1 MRAAL
6 HRLLL
11 ALAVALMPGLAGAE
25 PYLAVANGLKCSACH
40 VNPTG
45 GGLRS
50 HAGALYAQNGLA
62 QWRLPESMQW
72 LGDIGEHVRVGGDL
86 RTGETR
92 TRVPGAPTQ
101 TSSGL
106 EQFRLYA
113 DVQLLPDWFGATLDQ
128 QLKPGRAQ
136 RQEAYL
142 RLGGVARGWYAKAG
156 QFYLPFG
163 WRLQDSTAFVRA
175 LSGVSMAT
183 PDKGVEVGL
192 EGGDWSVQLARSNG
206 PGNVGPVSGHQFTG
220 NAAWLQPWGRVGL
233 ALASTTSTGGDR
245 EAVGLFGGFT
255 TGPLAWLGELDLVSD
270 GGYPEGR
277 RRLAAS
283 LAEVDWRVVQGHNL
297 KFTTEWLD
305 PDRRV
310 AHDQKVRH
318 SLVYEWTPIPY
329 LQLRGGTRRYE
340 GIPQAPVDNR
350 RVLFVELHALM

>member
-1 MRAAL
+1 MKTAL
-6 HRLLL
+6 IAWLLATLLL
-11 ALAVALMPGLAGAE
+11 LPGPARAE

-62 QWRLPESMQW
+62 AWRVPESLQW

-86 RTGETR
+86 RTGESR
-92 TRVPGAPTQ
+92 IRVPGEPTQ
-101 TSSGL
+101 TISGM

-113 DVQLLPDWFGATLDQ
+113 DVQLVPDLFGAYLDQ
-128 QLKPGRAQ
+128 QLRPGRAQ

-142 RLGGVARGWYAKAG
+142 RGGSAARGWYAKAG

-163 WRLQDSTAFVRA
+163 WRLQDSTAFVRS
-175 LSGVSMAT
+175 LSGISMTT

-192 EGGDWSVQLARSNG
+192 ETGDWSVQLARSNG

-220 NAAWLQPWGRVGL
+220 QAAWLQPWGRVGL
-233 ALASTTSTGGDR
+233 ALASTTSSAGDR
-245 EAVGLFGGFT
+245 DAIGLFGGFAS
-255 TGPLAWLGELDLVSD
+255 GPLAWLAELDLVSD
-270 GGYPEGR
+270 GGYAEGR
-277 RRLAAS
+277 RRLMAS
-283 LAEVDWRVVQGHNL
+283 LAEVNWRVVQGNNL
-297 KFTTEWLD
+297 KLTLEWLD

-310 AHDQKVRH
+310 SHDQKVRH

-329 LQLRGGTRRYE
+329 LQLRGGVRRYE
-340 GIPQAPVDNR
+340 GIPQAPIDNR
-350 RVLFVELHALM
+350 RLLFVELHALM